1 MLCAQCPITTIKVKE
16 RDLWSL
22 FGRIHIYSRS
32 NIHFEYI
39 YTGKPLG
46 NTILFF
52 GCRHEAEDYIY
63 EEELKDFHQ
72 QGVLSELSVAFSRD
86 QPQKIY
92 VQNKLTELGKKIW
105 ELLESQGYFYV
116 CG

>member
-1 MLCAQCPITTIKVKE
+1 ML
-16 RDLWSL
+16 S
-22 FGRIHIYSRS
+22 
-32 NIHFEYI
+32 EYI
-39 YTGKPLG
+39 TTGKPLG
-46 NTILFF
+46 NTVLFF

-63 EEELKDFHQ
+63 EEELKDYHQ

-86 QPQKIY
+86 QAQKVY